1 MAYVTTNPPAE
12 IAQTIGGSTRMWVYK
27 SADPIATVNTAN
39 YFTNGASL
47 GMKVNDIIY
56 IVDTVNGVV
65 DIAVV
70 NATGNGTTD
79 ISDGLRITAT
89 DTD

>member
-1 MAYVTTNPPAE
+1 MAYNVANPPAE
-12 IAQTIGGSTRMWVYK
+12 IWQTIGGGTRGWVYK

-39 YFTNGASL
+39 YFTNGGDL

-56 IVDTVNGVV
+56 IVDTVNGLV

-79 ISDGLRITAT
+79 ITDGLRITAT